1 MNPGLQAAQKWWFQ
15 ARAGREAVWMQ
26 SGAASNLKASLTD
39 AANQKSAQACLQAIE
54 DLRKSGLIT
63 DKEAEA
69 KQKDILNGL

>member
-1 MNPGLQAAQKWWFQ
+1 
-15 ARAGREAVWMQ
+15 MQ
-26 SGAASNLKASLTD
+26 SGTASNLKASLTD
-39 AANQKSAQACLQAIE
+39 APNQKSAQPCLQAIE

>member
-1 MNPGLQAAQKWWFQ
+1 
-15 ARAGREAVWMQ
+15 MQ

-39 AANQKSAQACLQAIE
+39 APNQKSAQACLQAIE